1 MTPGTLHR
9 HRRSSLVA
17 SLVVALLITALPPT
31 TVVAHADSG
40 TEAAFVAAVNRERA
54 AAGLGALSV
63 AGDLTSVA
71 RSHSRVM
78 ANGTDL
84 HHNPDL
90 GREVSGWKKVGEN
103 VGRGPSVDAIH
114 AALMASPGH
123 KRNIVDPAWTQLGM
137 GVVVEDGRIWVTQVF
152 RAPSG
157 ATTAPAPAAAS
168 APAAA
173 PGPTVEPEAEAEA
186 SPPPEPEPREVIETP
201 IALDRITLTLAK
213 LEAAERSTTLDDVLG

>member
-9 HRRSSLVA
+9 RRRSSLIA
-17 SLVVALLITALPPT
+17 SLVVALLIAALPQT
-31 TVVAHADSG
+31 TEAAHADSG
-40 TEAAFVAAVNRERA
+40 MEAAFVAAVNRERA
-54 AAGLGALSV
+54 SAGLGALSV
-63 AGDLTSVA
+63 AGDMTSVA

-90 GREVSGWKKVGEN
+90 GRDVSGWQKVGEN

-123 KRNIVDPAWTQLGM
+123 ARNIVDPAWTQLGM
-137 GVVVEDGRIWVTQVF
+137 GVVVEDGRLWVTQVF

-157 ATTAPAPAAAS
+157 ATTAPAPAS
-168 APAAA
+168 SRAAA
-173 PGPTVEPEAEAEA
+173 PAPEAERRPA
-186 SPPPEPEPREVIETP
+186 PPPGPEPREVIETP
-201 IALDRITLTLAK
+201 IALDRITLTLAR

>member
-1 MTPGTLHR
+1 MIPGTLHR
-9 HRRSSLVA
+9 HRRSSSVA
-17 SLVVALLITALPPT
+17 ILVVALLLTAMPQT
-31 TVVAHADSG
+31 TVVAYADSG
-40 TEAAFVAAVNRERA
+40 MEAAFVAAVNRERA
-54 AAGLGALSV
+54 AAGLGSLSV
-63 AGDLTSVA
+63 ADDMTSVA

-90 GREVSGWKKVGEN
+90 GRDVSGWKKVGEN

-123 KRNIVDPAWTQLGM
+123 ERNIVDPEWTQLGM
-137 GVVVEDGRIWVTQVF
+137 GVVVEEGRIWVTQVF
-152 RAPSG
+152 RTPSG
-157 ATTAPAPAAAS
+157 ATTAPAPRPAS
-168 APAAA
+168 APAA
-173 PGPTVEPEAEAEA
+173 PEPETRPAP
-186 SPPPEPEPREVIETP
+186 SPEPEPRQVIETP